1 MGSSYSGLLV
11 TVIATLAALA
21 LGGCGSSSLS
31 NTQLSRDASRI
42 CAAANRH
49 TDRIPTPT
57 STADSATFLARGAAA
72 LGPELKGLRA
82 LRPPSDLAPVYA
94 TALSGSAAELS
105 ALRATARQLKRG
117 DDPVSA
123 IRTLQRRLTPMES
136 RADDAWHTLKIS
148 ACVSR

>member
-42 CAAANRH
+42 CAAADRH

>member
-1 MGSSYSGLLV
+1 MRRGA
-11 TVIATLAALA
+11 VIATLAALA

-42 CAAANRH
+42 CATANRH

-94 TALSGSAAELS
+94 TALSASAAELS

-123 IRTLQRRLTPMES
+123 IQTLQRRLAPIES
-136 RADDAWHTLKIS
+136 RGDDAWHTLGIS
-148 ACVSR
+148 ACLSR